1 MASLEERVRQSQR
14 RGSAVDIME
23 NPLAKGGA
31 SSSSK
36 KMETVVDTR
45 PINKME
51 VINLIEKYIGFE

>member
-14 RGSAVDIME
+14 RGSAVEIME
-23 NPLAKGGA
+23 NPLSKGA
-31 SSSSK
+31 TSSSRK
-36 KMETVVDTR
+36 IETVVDTR

>member
-1 MASLEERVRQSQR
+1 MASLEDRVRQSQR
-14 RGSAVDIME
+14 RGSAVEIME

-31 SSSSK
+31 TASK

-51 VINLIEKYIGFE
+51 VIGLIEKYISYE